1 MDLRLDE
8 RSHHVERLVEGGFV
22 IKVGTLPLG
31 FQSFQSENGWVG
43 LVADRLC
50 TWCVAA
56 VPEASFVTYLLVVIN
71 GGILYHPPPLWLR
84 VQERPV
90 PAEANL
96 PYGERPIALR
106 PSTCDE

>member
-1 MDLRLDE
+1 MSQQCEWRIVHALGSAELEEYSTLGETKRFPLHMGAAE
-8 RSHHVERLVEGGFV
+8 RSCSVL
-22 IKVGTLPLG
+22 
-31 FQSFQSENGWVG
+31 
-43 LVADRLC
+43 
-50 TWCVAA
+50 
-56 VPEASFVTYLLVVIN
+56 TYLWVIN